1 MSGLASV
8 LLATAISV
16 EHLHPHDADNAVDID
31 ESNPPSDALHA
42 FNLPKAFDWRR
53 VNGTNYCSAVSMQ
66 YSTPHCGSCWALA
79 TTGALSDRYIIA
91 TQGRLRI
98 ALSPQQLLNFNA
110 K

>member
-1 MSGLASV
+1 MTAYLLLVCAVSGLASV

-31 ESNPPSDALHA
+31 ES
-42 FNLPKAFDWRR
+42 NLPKAFDWRR